1 VNVIT
6 ELSIALRGKPC
17 RVHGNSLKV
26 RAMNSIRYPDA
37 FVTCTPLQRG
47 STVVHEPVVIFE
59 VLSAGTAR
67 TDRMVK
73 NREYAGTSSVSRYVM
88 LEQVAI
94 EAMMFTRS
102 GVEAAWRGEILG
114 ADAML
119 EMPEIGVS
127 LPLARFYADVDFQ
140 NMDQAETA

>member
-1 VNVIT
+1 
-6 ELSIALRGKPC
+6 
-17 RVHGNSLKV
+17 
-26 RAMNSIRYPDA
+26 
-37 FVTCTPLQRG
+37 
-47 STVVHEPVVIFE
+47 VVHEPVVIFE

-88 LEQVAI
+88 LEQGAI

-114 ADAML
+114 ADAIL